1 MTEAEQKYYD
11 SVLRNQD
18 DRGNL
23 SPSFA
28 KAILDEHQVIESAWL
43 AERPMGAG
51 RYEARAILYWLG
63 YR

>member
-11 SVLRNQD
+11 SVLRQQD

-23 SPSFA
+23 SPGFA
-28 KAILDEHQVIESAWL
+28 RAILADHQVLESAWI

-51 RYEARAILYWLG
+51 RYEARPILHWLG